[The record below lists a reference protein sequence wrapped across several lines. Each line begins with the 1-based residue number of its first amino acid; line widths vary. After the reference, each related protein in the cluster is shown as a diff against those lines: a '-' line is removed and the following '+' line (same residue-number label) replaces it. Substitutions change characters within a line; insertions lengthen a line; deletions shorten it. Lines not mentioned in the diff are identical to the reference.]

1 MSVEDNLLSIIETR
15 EFDNH
20 KRYQI
25 LEDLLVEFNI
35 TKIRSS
41 LAVTL
46 SEVKEEELRLL
57 GVSHQ
62 ILHMYY

>member
-1 MSVEDNLLSIIETR
+1 MSVEDNLLSIIDTR

-20 KRYQI
+20 ERYQI

-46 SEVKEEELRLL
+46 SEVKEEELKLL
-57 GVSHQ
+57 DVLLQ
-62 ILHMYY
+62 PLMYC